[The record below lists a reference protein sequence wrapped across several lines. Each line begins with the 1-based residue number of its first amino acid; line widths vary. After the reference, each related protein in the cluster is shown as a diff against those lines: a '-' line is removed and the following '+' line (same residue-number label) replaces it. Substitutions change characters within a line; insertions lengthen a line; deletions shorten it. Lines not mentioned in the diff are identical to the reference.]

1 MRHCRE
7 QQAALTRVIVSLC
20 GIGASS
26 RRHCRDRIRTRIYV
40 YTYIYTYTYIH
51 VYTGAY
57 IRIYVHTYTY
67 ICIRTRIRTHA
78 YTYTYIC
85 DACTLGSRSAP
96 LLRNLVYRDIP
107 PCLYHQLHRLGV
119 QSIVVAQGTRG
130 IEVTPRS
137 HSGHIADHHIFLEG
151 LVQINASSRADFKN
165 LESLWKCRGGLGHG
179 VQHEMPMQ
187 QQQQPDPFGGQL
199 STLITQFAL
208 QQFASMM
215 SASRQDSSLTGLRI
229 TQPLGRPMRSVATV
243 NASMN
248 AGGIAAEH
256 PQALVAAPPPDER

>member
-1 MRHCRE
+1 MLSHKE
-7 QQAALTRVIVSLC
+7 HAALRSLQEVIL
-20 GIGASS
+20 A
-26 RRHCRDRIRTRIYV
+26 
-40 YTYIYTYTYIH
+40 
-51 VYTGAY
+51 
-57 IRIYVHTYTY
+57 
-67 ICIRTRIRTHA
+67 
-78 YTYTYIC
+78 
-85 DACTLGSRSAP
+85 
-96 LLRNLVYRDIP
+96 
-107 PCLYHQLHRLGV
+107 
-119 QSIVVAQGTRG
+119 
-130 IEVTPRS
+130 
-137 HSGHIADHHIFLEG
+137 IADHHIFLEG

-215 SASRQDSSLTGLRI
+215 SASRQDSSLTGSHLREAAS
-229 TQPLGRPMRSVATV
+229 PFV